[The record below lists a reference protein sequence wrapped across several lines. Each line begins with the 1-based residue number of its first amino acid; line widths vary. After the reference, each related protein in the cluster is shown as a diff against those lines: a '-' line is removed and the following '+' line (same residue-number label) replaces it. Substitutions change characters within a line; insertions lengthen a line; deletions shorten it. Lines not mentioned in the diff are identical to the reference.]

1 MPVPILLRN
10 VLIGATL
17 LLSSGLAA
25 AQSSVEY
32 NNRGIEAYNQGQ
44 FRASIQYFEQ
54 AHEGAAD
61 SPTVRRNLCNAHQAL
76 ANEIALSGNIQ
87 QAIKHLEIAVGV
99 EPDNPSPLVQLGSYY
114 LRMEMVSDAIFRLE
128 EAIELKPG
136 ELDAHE
142 LLGEAYYRDNDLASA
157 RAQWDYVIEMDP
169 KRDALRQRYEKAF
182 REESVEFDFNKGGSR
197 HFKITYP
204 KSVPLALRSK
214 ILTILERAY
223 MDVGR
228 RLGSAY
234 PPPPVQVVLYDA
246 EQFSEAT
253 QLADHVGAVY
263 DGKIRAPLTDSKGE
277 WLPEDEL
284 KRRLSHEY
292 VHVVVRYIGGPNVPW
307 WLNEGLAESLS
318 RSLEAADTQLLQQG
332 YADNSVPTLAQLE
345 GSQLERLDAKTLRL
359 AYSKSLATVNLLLTK
374 YGQKR
379 LNQVM
384 ADIASGMP
392 AEQAIKRIY
401 RRGYAALEEEVAS
414 GYH

>member
-1 MPVPILLRN
+1 MGICC
-10 VLIGATL
+10 AAL
-17 LLSSGLAA
+17 LLWGGLAA
-25 AQSSVEY
+25 AQSSVEF

-44 FRASIQYFEQ
+44 FRASIQYFEK
-54 AHEGAAD
+54 AHEGAPD
-61 SPTVRRNLCNAHQAL
+61 SPTVRRNLCNAYQAL
-76 ANEIALSGNIQ
+76 ANETAVEGNIQ
-87 QAIKHLEIAVGV
+87 QAVKHLEIAVGV
-99 EPDNPSPLVQLGSYY
+99 EPDNPAPLVQLGSYY

-182 REESVEFDFNKGGSR
+182 REESVEFDFNKSGSR

-214 ILTILERAY
+214 VLTILERAY

-228 RLGSAY
+228 RFGSAY

-253 QLADHVGAVY
+253 QLAEHVGAVY
-263 DGKIRAPLTDSKGE
+263 DGKIRAPLTDAKGE
-277 WLPEDEL
+277 WLPEGEL

-292 VHVVVRYIGGPNVPW
+292 VHVVVRYVGGPNVPW
-307 WLNEGLAESLS
+307 WLNEGLAEALS
-318 RSLEAADTQLLQQG
+318 RSLEASDTELLRQG
-332 YADNSVPTLAQLE
+332 YASNSVPTLAQLE
-345 GSQLERLDAKTLRL
+345 GSQLERLDAATLRV

-392 AEQAIKRIY
+392 TEQAIKRIY

-414 GYH
+414 SYL